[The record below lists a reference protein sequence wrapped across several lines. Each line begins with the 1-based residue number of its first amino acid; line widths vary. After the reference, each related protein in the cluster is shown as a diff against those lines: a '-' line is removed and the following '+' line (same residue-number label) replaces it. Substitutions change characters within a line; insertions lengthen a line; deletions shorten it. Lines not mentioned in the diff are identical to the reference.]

1 MAVADGIGKIRD
13 RGKKMSVKLEFPDE
27 YINILR
33 SYAEQNNVTVE
44 TALADTLEFLELKN
58 EEFDHYQVTIE
69 DPRQYLNDADDMSAK
84 AIRQAFMDLF
94 GEDSVGDTIHC
105 YYNPDKMDVLIMDIC
120 YDDMVPLWTLLETFH
135 NKIPGMELSEDILSL
150 FYVRDR
156 FDGRHDEMAELMDW
170 FLDEHEDDGFETA
183 GYYESIFMDP
193 EDEDFEDDEFDD
205 EDAEPLEDEDFDDA
219 EDDFEDSETDGDS
232 NEEGDKDFED

>member
-1 MAVADGIGKIRD
+1 
-13 RGKKMSVKLEFPDE
+13 MSVKLEFPDE
-27 YINILR
+27 YMNILH

-58 EEFDHYQVTIE
+58 EEFDHYRVTIE

-94 GEDSVGDTIHC
+94 GEDSVGDTIYC
-105 YYNPDKMDVLIMDIC
+105 YYNPDKMDVLLMDIQ

-135 NKIPGMELSEDILSL
+135 NKIPGMELSGDLLSL

-170 FLDEHEDDGFETA
+170 FLAEHEDDGFETA

-219 EDDFEDSETDGDS
+219 EDDFEDSETVEDS
-232 NEEGDKDFED
+232 DEEEDKDSED

>member
-1 MAVADGIGKIRD
+1 
-13 RGKKMSVKLEFPDE
+13 MSVKLEFPDE
-27 YINILR
+27 YMNILH

-58 EEFDHYQVTIE
+58 EEFDHYRVTIE

-94 GEDSVGDTIHC
+94 GEDSVGDMIHC
-105 YYNPDKMDVLIMDIC
+105 YYNPDKMDVLIMDIQ

-135 NKIPGMELSEDILSL
+135 NKIPGMELSGELLSL

-156 FDGRHDEMAELMDW
+156 FNGRHDEMAELMDW
-170 FLDEHEDDGFETA
+170 FLAEHEDDGFETA

-193 EDEDFEDDEFDD
+193 EDEDEDFEDDEFDD
-205 EDAEPLEDEDFDDA
+205 EDVEPLEDEDFDDA
-219 EDDFEDSETDGDS
+219 EDDFEDSETVEDSDEEDGKDS
-232 NEEGDKDFED
+232 DD

>member
-1 MAVADGIGKIRD
+1 
-13 RGKKMSVKLEFPDE
+13 MSVKLEFPDE
-27 YINILR
+27 YMNILH

-94 GEDSVGDTIHC
+94 GEDSVGDTIYC
-105 YYNPDKMDVLIMDIC
+105 YYNPDKMDVLLMDIQ

-135 NKIPGMELSEDILSL
+135 NKIPGMELSGDLLSL

-170 FLDEHEDDGFETA
+170 FLAEHEDDGFETA

-193 EDEDFEDDEFDD
+193 EDEDDFEGDEFDD
-205 EDAEPLEDEDFDDA
+205 EDADPLEDEDFDDA
-219 EDDFEDSETDGDS
+219 EDDFEDSETVEDS
-232 NEEGDKDFED
+232 DEENGKDSDD

>member
-1 MAVADGIGKIRD
+1 
-13 RGKKMSVKLEFPDE
+13 MSVKLEFPDE
-27 YINILR
+27 YMNILH
-33 SYAEQNNVTVE
+33 SYAEQNNVTAE

-94 GEDSVGDTIHC
+94 GEDSVGDTIYC
-105 YYNPDKMDVLIMDIC
+105 YYNPDKMDVLLMDIQ

-135 NKIPGMELSEDILSL
+135 NKIPGMELSGDLLSL

-170 FLDEHEDDGFETA
+170 FLAEHEDDGFETA

-205 EDAEPLEDEDFDDA
+205 EDADPL
-219 EDDFEDSETDGDS
+219 EDDFEDSETVEDSDEEDGKDS
-232 NEEGDKDFED
+232 DD

>member
-1 MAVADGIGKIRD
+1 
-13 RGKKMSVKLEFPDE
+13 MSVKLEFPDE
-27 YINILR
+27 YMNILH

-69 DPRQYLNDADDMSAK
+69 NPRQYLNDADDMSAK

-94 GEDSVGDTIHC
+94 GEDSVGDTIYC
-105 YYNPDKMDVLIMDIC
+105 YYNPDKMDVLLMDIQ

-135 NKIPGMELSEDILSL
+135 NKIPGMELSGDLLSL

-170 FLDEHEDDGFETA
+170 FLAEHEDDGFETA

-205 EDAEPLEDEDFDDA
+205 EDADPLEDEDFDDA
-219 EDDFEDSETDGDS
+219 ED
-232 NEEGDKDFED
+232 EE

>member
-1 MAVADGIGKIRD
+1 
-13 RGKKMSVKLEFPDE
+13 MSVKLEFPDE

-44 TALADTLEFLELKN
+44 TALADALEFLELKN
-58 EEFDHYQVTIE
+58 EEFDHYRVTIE

-94 GEDSVGDTIHC
+94 GEDSVGDMIHC
-105 YYNPDKMDVLIMDIC
+105 YYNPDKMDVLIMDIQ

-135 NKIPGMELSEDILSL
+135 NKIPGMELSGELLSL

-170 FLDEHEDDGFETA
+170 FLAEHEDDGFETA

-193 EDEDFEDDEFDD
+193 EDEDEDFEDDEFDD
-205 EDAEPLEDEDFDDA
+205 EDVEPLEDEDFDDA
-219 EDDFEDSETDGDS
+219 EDDFEDSETVEDSDEEDGKDS
-232 NEEGDKDFED
+232 DD

>member
-1 MAVADGIGKIRD
+1 
-13 RGKKMSVKLEFPDE
+13 MSVKLEFPDE
-27 YINILR
+27 YMNILH

-58 EEFDHYQVTIE
+58 EEFDHYRVTIE

-94 GEDSVGDTIHC
+94 GEDSVGDTIYC
-105 YYNPDKMDVLIMDIC
+105 YYNPDKMDVLLMDIQ

-135 NKIPGMELSEDILSL
+135 NKIPGMELSGDLLSL

-170 FLDEHEDDGFETA
+170 FLAEHEDDGFETA

-205 EDAEPLEDEDFDDA
+205 EDADPLEDEDFNDA
-219 EDDFEDSETDGDS
+219 EDDE
-232 NEEGDKDFED
+232 

>member
-1 MAVADGIGKIRD
+1 
-13 RGKKMSVKLEFPDE
+13 MSVKLEFPDE
-27 YINILR
+27 HMNILH

-94 GEDSVGDTIHC
+94 GEDSVGDTIYC
-105 YYNPDKMDVLIMDIC
+105 YYNPDKMDVLLMDIQ

-135 NKIPGMELSEDILSL
+135 NKIPGMELSGDLLSL

-170 FLDEHEDDGFETA
+170 FLAEHEDDGFETA

-219 EDDFEDSETDGDS
+219 EDDFEDSETVEDSDEEDGKDS
-232 NEEGDKDFED
+232 DD

>member
-1 MAVADGIGKIRD
+1 
-13 RGKKMSVKLEFPDE
+13 MSVKLEFPDE
-27 YINILR
+27 YMNILH

-94 GEDSVGDTIHC
+94 GEDSVGDTIYC
-105 YYNPDKMDVLIMDIC
+105 YYNPDKMDVLLMDIQ

-135 NKIPGMELSEDILSL
+135 NKIPGMELSGDLLSL

-156 FDGRHDEMAELMDW
+156 FDGRHDEMTELMDW
-170 FLDEHEDDGFETA
+170 FLAEHEDDGFETA

-193 EDEDFEDDEFDD
+193 EDEDEDFEDDEFDD
-205 EDAEPLEDEDFDDA
+205 ADAEPLEDEDFDDA
-219 EDDFEDSETDGDS
+219 EDDFEDSETVEDSDEEDGKDS
-232 NEEGDKDFED
+232 DD

>member
-1 MAVADGIGKIRD
+1 
-13 RGKKMSVKLEFPDE
+13 MSVKMEFPDE
-27 YINILR
+27 YMNILH

-94 GEDSVGDTIHC
+94 GEDSVGDTIYC
-105 YYNPDKMDVLIMDIC
+105 YYNPDKMDVLLMDIQ

-135 NKIPGMELSEDILSL
+135 NKIPGMELSGDLLSL

-170 FLDEHEDDGFETA
+170 FLAEHEDEGFETA

-205 EDAEPLEDEDFDDA
+205 EDAEPLEDGDFDDA
-219 EDDFEDSETDGDS
+219 EDDFEDSETVEDS
-232 NEEGDKDFED
+232 DEEEDKDSED

>member
-1 MAVADGIGKIRD
+1 
-13 RGKKMSVKLEFPDE
+13 MSVKLEFPDE

-58 EEFDHYQVTIE
+58 EEFDHYRVTIE

-94 GEDSVGDTIHC
+94 GEDSVGDMIHC
-105 YYNPDKMDVLIMDIC
+105 YYNPDKMDVLIMDIQ

-135 NKIPGMELSEDILSL
+135 NKIPGMELSGELLSL

-156 FDGRHDEMAELMDW
+156 FNGRHDEMAELMDW
-170 FLDEHEDDGFETA
+170 FLAEHEDDGFETA

-193 EDEDFEDDEFDD
+193 EDEDEDFEDDEFDD
-205 EDAEPLEDEDFDDA
+205 EDVEPLEDEDFDDA

>member
-1 MAVADGIGKIRD
+1 MGSDPIKCREVTMAVADGTGQIRD
-13 RGKKMSVKLEFPDE
+13 RGVKMSVKLEFPDE

-58 EEFDHYQVTIE
+58 EEFDHYRVTIE

-94 GEDSVGDTIHC
+94 GEDSVGDTIYC
-105 YYNPDKMDVLIMDIC
+105 YYNPDKMDVLLMDIQ

-135 NKIPGMELSEDILSL
+135 NKIPGMELSGDLLSL

-156 FDGRHDEMAELMDW
+156 FDGRHDEMAEFMDW
-170 FLDEHEDDGFETA
+170 FLAEHEDDGFETA

-219 EDDFEDSETDGDS
+219 EDDE
-232 NEEGDKDFED
+232 

>member
-1 MAVADGIGKIRD
+1 MAAADGIGKIRG
-13 RGKKMSVKLEFPDE
+13 RGEKMSVKLEFPDE
-27 YINILR
+27 YMNILR

-58 EEFDHYQVTIE
+58 EEFDHYRVTIE

-94 GEDSVGDTIHC
+94 GEDSVGDTIYC
-105 YYNPDKMDVLIMDIC
+105 YYNPDKMDVLLMDIQ

-135 NKIPGMELSEDILSL
+135 NKIPGMELSGDLLSL

-170 FLDEHEDDGFETA
+170 FLAEHEDDGFETA

-205 EDAEPLEDEDFDDA
+205 EDADPLEDEDFDDA
-219 EDDFEDSETDGDS
+219 EDDE
-232 NEEGDKDFED
+232 

>member
-1 MAVADGIGKIRD
+1 
-13 RGKKMSVKLEFPDE
+13 MSVKLEFPDE
-27 YINILR
+27 YMNILH

-58 EEFDHYQVTIE
+58 EEFDHYRVTIE
-69 DPRQYLNDADDMSAK
+69 NPRQYLNDADDMSAK

-94 GEDSVGDTIHC
+94 GEDSVGDTIYC
-105 YYNPDKMDVLIMDIC
+105 YYNPDKMDVLLMDIQ
-120 YDDMVPLWTLLETFH
+120 YDDLVPLWTLLETFH
-135 NKIPGMELSEDILSL
+135 NKIPGMELSGDLLSL

-170 FLDEHEDDGFETA
+170 FLAEHEDDGFETA

-205 EDAEPLEDEDFDDA
+205 EDADPLEDEDFNDA
-219 EDDFEDSETDGDS
+219 EDDE
-232 NEEGDKDFED
+232 

>member
-1 MAVADGIGKIRD
+1 
-13 RGKKMSVKLEFPDE
+13 MSVKLEFPDE
-27 YINILR
+27 YMNILH

-94 GEDSVGDTIHC
+94 GEDSVGDTIYC
-105 YYNPDKMDVLIMDIC
+105 YYNPDKMDVLLMDIQ

-135 NKIPGMELSEDILSL
+135 NKIPGMELSGDLLSL

-170 FLDEHEDDGFETA
+170 FLAEHEDDGFETA

-193 EDEDFEDDEFDD
+193 EDEDDEFEDDFEGDEFDD
-205 EDAEPLEDEDFDDA
+205 ADAEPLEDEDFDDA
-219 EDDFEDSETDGDS
+219 EDDFEDSETVEDSDEEDGKDS
-232 NEEGDKDFED
+232 DD

>member
-1 MAVADGIGKIRD
+1 
-13 RGKKMSVKLEFPDE
+13 MSVKLEFPDE
-27 YINILR
+27 YMNILH

-58 EEFDHYQVTIE
+58 EEFDHYRVTIE

-94 GEDSVGDTIHC
+94 GEDSVGDTIYC
-105 YYNPDKMDVLIMDIC
+105 YYNPDKMDVLLMDIQ

-135 NKIPGMELSEDILSL
+135 NKIPGMELSGDLLSL

-170 FLDEHEDDGFETA
+170 FLAEHEDDGFETA

-193 EDEDFEDDEFDD
+193 EDEDEDFEDDEFDD
-205 EDAEPLEDEDFDDA
+205 EDVEPLEDEDFDDA
-219 EDDFEDSETDGDS
+219 EDDFEDSETVEDSDEEDGKDS
-232 NEEGDKDFED
+232 DD

>member
-1 MAVADGIGKIRD
+1 
-13 RGKKMSVKLEFPDE
+13 MSVKLEFPDE
-27 YINILR
+27 YMNILR

-105 YYNPDKMDVLIMDIC
+105 YYNPDQMDVLMMDIQ

-135 NKIPGMELSEDILSL
+135 NKIPGMELSGDLLSL

-156 FDGRHDEMAELMDW
+156 FDGRHDEMAERMDW
-170 FLDEHEDDGFETA
+170 FLGEHEDDGFETA
-183 GYYESIFMDP
+183 GYYESIFMDA
-193 EDEDFEDDEFDD
+193 EDEDADEFDD
-205 EDAEPLEDEDFDDA
+205 EEFDEFEDEDVEDEEFDEDEFEDFDDA

-232 NEEGDKDFED
+232 DAEEDKDSED

>member
-1 MAVADGIGKIRD
+1 
-13 RGKKMSVKLEFPDE
+13 MSVKLEFPDE
-27 YINILR
+27 YMNILH

-94 GEDSVGDTIHC
+94 GEDSVGDTIYC
-105 YYNPDKMDVLIMDIC
+105 YYNPDKMDVLLMDIQ

-135 NKIPGMELSEDILSL
+135 NKIPGMELSGDLLSL

-170 FLDEHEDDGFETA
+170 FLAEHEDDGFETA

-193 EDEDFEDDEFDD
+193 EDEDEDFEDDEFDD

-219 EDDFEDSETDGDS
+219 ENDFKDSETVEDSDEEDGKDS
-232 NEEGDKDFED
+232 DD

>member
-1 MAVADGIGKIRD
+1 
-13 RGKKMSVKLEFPDE
+13 MSVKLEFPDE
-27 YINILR
+27 YMNILR

-58 EEFDHYQVTIE
+58 EEFDHYRVTIE

-94 GEDSVGDTIHC
+94 GEDSVGDTIYC
-105 YYNPDKMDVLIMDIC
+105 YYNPDKMDVLLMDIQ

-135 NKIPGMELSEDILSL
+135 NKIPGMELSGDLLSL

-170 FLDEHEDDGFETA
+170 FLAEHEDDGFETA
-183 GYYESIFMDP
+183 GYYESIFMDL

-219 EDDFEDSETDGDS
+219 EDDFEDSEIVEDSDEEDGKDS
-232 NEEGDKDFED
+232 ED

>member
-1 MAVADGIGKIRD
+1 
-13 RGKKMSVKLEFPDE
+13 MSVKLEFPDE
-27 YINILR
+27 YMNILH

-69 DPRQYLNDADDMSAK
+69 DPRQYMNDADDMSAK

-94 GEDSVGDTIHC
+94 GEDSVGDTIYC
-105 YYNPDKMDVLIMDIC
+105 YYNPDKMDVLLMDIQ

-135 NKIPGMELSEDILSL
+135 NKIPGMELSGDLLSL

-170 FLDEHEDDGFETA
+170 FLAEHEDDGFETA
-183 GYYESIFMDP
+183 GYYESIFNDP
-193 EDEDFEDDEFDD
+193 EDEDEDFEDDEFDD
-205 EDAEPLEDEDFDDA
+205 ADAEPLEDEDFDDA
-219 EDDFEDSETDGDS
+219 EDDFEDSETVEDSDEEDGKDS
-232 NEEGDKDFED
+232 DD

>member
-1 MAVADGIGKIRD
+1 
-13 RGKKMSVKLEFPDE
+13 MSVKLEFPDE
-27 YINILR
+27 YMNILH

-58 EEFDHYQVTIE
+58 EEFDHYRVTIE

-94 GEDSVGDTIHC
+94 GEDSVGDTIYC
-105 YYNPDKMDVLIMDIC
+105 YYNPDKMDVLLMDIQ

-135 NKIPGMELSEDILSL
+135 NKIPGMELSGDLLSL

-170 FLDEHEDDGFETA
+170 FLAEHEDDGFETA

-219 EDDFEDSETDGDS
+219 EDDFEDSETVEDS
-232 NEEGDKDFED
+232 DEENGKYSDD

>member
-1 MAVADGIGKIRD
+1 
-13 RGKKMSVKLEFPDE
+13 MSVKLEFPDE
-27 YINILR
+27 YMNILH

-94 GEDSVGDTIHC
+94 GEDSVGDTIYC
-105 YYNPDKMDVLIMDIC
+105 YYNPDKMDVLLMDIQ

-135 NKIPGMELSEDILSL
+135 NKIPGMELSGDLLSL

-156 FDGRHDEMAELMDW
+156 FDGRHDEMTELMDW
-170 FLDEHEDDGFETA
+170 FLAEHEDDGFETA
-183 GYYESIFMDP
+183 GYYESIFNDP
-193 EDEDFEDDEFDD
+193 EDEDEDFEDDEFDD
-205 EDAEPLEDEDFDDA
+205 ADAEPLEDEDFDDA
-219 EDDFEDSETDGDS
+219 EDDFEDSETVEDSDEEDGKDS
-232 NEEGDKDFED
+232 DD

>member
-1 MAVADGIGKIRD
+1 
-13 RGKKMSVKLEFPDE
+13 MSVKLEFPDE
-27 YINILR
+27 YMNILH

-58 EEFDHYQVTIE
+58 EEFDHYRVTIE

-94 GEDSVGDTIHC
+94 GEDSVGDTIYC
-105 YYNPDKMDVLIMDIC
+105 YYNPDKMDVLLMDIQ

-135 NKIPGMELSEDILSL
+135 NKIPGMELSGDLLSL

-156 FDGRHDEMAELMDW
+156 FDGRHDEMTELMDW
-170 FLDEHEDDGFETA
+170 FLAEHEDDGFETA
-183 GYYESIFMDP
+183 GYYESIFIDP

-219 EDDFEDSETDGDS
+219 EDDE
-232 NEEGDKDFED
+232 

>member
-1 MAVADGIGKIRD
+1 
-13 RGKKMSVKLEFPDE
+13 MSVKLEFPDE
-27 YINILR
+27 YMNILH
-33 SYAEQNNVTVE
+33 SYAEQNNVSVE

-94 GEDSVGDTIHC
+94 GEDSVGDTIYC
-105 YYNPDKMDVLIMDIC
+105 YYNPDKMDVLLMDIQ

-135 NKIPGMELSEDILSL
+135 NKIPGMELSGDLLSL

-170 FLDEHEDDGFETA
+170 FLAEHEDDGFETA

-205 EDAEPLEDEDFDDA
+205 EDVEPLEDEDFDDA
-219 EDDFEDSETDGDS
+219 EDDFEDSETVEDSDEEDGKDS
-232 NEEGDKDFED
+232 DD

>member
-1 MAVADGIGKIRD
+1 
-13 RGKKMSVKLEFPDE
+13 MSVKLEFPDE
-27 YINILR
+27 YMNSLH

-94 GEDSVGDTIHC
+94 GEDSVGDTIYC
-105 YYNPDKMDVLIMDIC
+105 YYNPDKMDVLLMDIQ

-135 NKIPGMELSEDILSL
+135 NKIPGMELSGDLLSL

-170 FLDEHEDDGFETA
+170 FLAEHEDDGFETA

-205 EDAEPLEDEDFDDA
+205 EDADPL
-219 EDDFEDSETDGDS
+219 EDDFEDSETVEDSDEEDGKDS
-232 NEEGDKDFED
+232 DD

>member
-1 MAVADGIGKIRD
+1 
-13 RGKKMSVKLEFPDE
+13 MSVKLEFPDE
-27 YINILR
+27 YMNILH

-58 EEFDHYQVTIE
+58 EEFDHYRVTIE

-94 GEDSVGDTIHC
+94 GEDSVGDTIYC
-105 YYNPDKMDVLIMDIC
+105 YYNPDKMDVLLMDIQ
-120 YDDMVPLWTLLETFH
+120 YDDLVPLWTLLETFH
-135 NKIPGMELSEDILSL
+135 NKIPGMELSGDLLSL

-170 FLDEHEDDGFETA
+170 FLAEHEDDGFETA

-219 EDDFEDSETDGDS
+219 EDDFEDSETVENSDEEDGKDS
-232 NEEGDKDFED
+232 DD

>member
-1 MAVADGIGKIRD
+1 
-13 RGKKMSVKLEFPDE
+13 MSVKLEFPDE

-193 EDEDFEDDEFDD
+193 EDEEFDD
-205 EDAEPLEDEDFDDA
+205 EEFDDLDDA

-232 NEEGDKDFED
+232 NEEEDKDSED

>member
-1 MAVADGIGKIRD
+1 
-13 RGKKMSVKLEFPDE
+13 MSVKLEFPDE
-27 YINILR
+27 YMNILH

-94 GEDSVGDTIHC
+94 GEDSVGDTIYC
-105 YYNPDKMDVLIMDIC
+105 YYNPDKMDVLLMDIQ

-135 NKIPGMELSEDILSL
+135 NKIPGMELSGDLLSL

-170 FLDEHEDDGFETA
+170 FLGEHEDDGFETA

-193 EDEDFEDDEFDD
+193 EDEDDEFDD

-219 EDDFEDSETDGDS
+219 ENDFKDSETVEDSDEEDGKDS
-232 NEEGDKDFED
+232 DD

>member
-1 MAVADGIGKIRD
+1 
-13 RGKKMSVKLEFPDE
+13 MSVKLEFPDE
-27 YINILR
+27 YMNILH

-94 GEDSVGDTIHC
+94 GEDSVGDTIYC
-105 YYNPDKMDVLIMDIC
+105 YYNPDKMDVLLMDIQ

-135 NKIPGMELSEDILSL
+135 NKIPGMELSGDLLSL

-170 FLDEHEDDGFETA
+170 FLAEHEDDGFETA

-193 EDEDFEDDEFDD
+193 EDEDEDFEDDE
-205 EDAEPLEDEDFDDA
+205 
-219 EDDFEDSETDGDS
+219 
-232 NEEGDKDFED
+232 

>member
-1 MAVADGIGKIRD
+1 
-13 RGKKMSVKLEFPDE
+13 MSVKMEFPDE
-27 YINILR
+27 YMNILH

-94 GEDSVGDTIHC
+94 GEDSVGDTIYC
-105 YYNPDKMDVLIMDIC
+105 YYNPDKMDVLLMDIQ

-135 NKIPGMELSEDILSL
+135 NKIPGMELSGDLLSL

-170 FLDEHEDDGFETA
+170 FLAEHEDEGFETA

-205 EDAEPLEDEDFDDA
+205 EDADPLEDEDFDDA
-219 EDDFEDSETDGDS
+219 EDDFEDSETVEDS
-232 NEEGDKDFED
+232 DEENGKDSDD

>member
-1 MAVADGIGKIRD
+1 
-13 RGKKMSVKLEFPDE
+13 MSVKLEFPDE
-27 YINILR
+27 YMNILH

-94 GEDSVGDTIHC
+94 GEDSVGDTIYC
-105 YYNPDKMDVLIMDIC
+105 YYNPDKMDVLLMDIQ

-135 NKIPGMELSEDILSL
+135 NKIPGMELSGDLLSL

-170 FLDEHEDDGFETA
+170 FLAEHEDDGFETA
-183 GYYESIFMDP
+183 GYYESIFNDP
-193 EDEDFEDDEFDD
+193 EDEDEDFENDEFDD
-205 EDAEPLEDEDFDDA
+205 ADAEPLEDEDFDDA
-219 EDDFEDSETDGDS
+219 EDDFEDSETVEDSDEEDGKDS
-232 NEEGDKDFED
+232 DD

>member
-1 MAVADGIGKIRD
+1 
-13 RGKKMSVKLEFPDE
+13 MSVKLEFPDE
-27 YINILR
+27 YMNILH

-94 GEDSVGDTIHC
+94 GEDSVGDTIYC
-105 YYNPDKMDVLIMDIC
+105 YYNPDKMDVLLMDIQ

-135 NKIPGMELSEDILSL
+135 NKIPGMELSGDLLSL

-170 FLDEHEDDGFETA
+170 FLAEHEDDGFETA

-219 EDDFEDSETDGDS
+219 EDDE
-232 NEEGDKDFED
+232 

>member
-1 MAVADGIGKIRD
+1 
-13 RGKKMSVKLEFPDE
+13 MSVKLEFPDE
-27 YINILR
+27 YMNILH

-94 GEDSVGDTIHC
+94 GEDSVGDTIYC
-105 YYNPDKMDVLIMDIC
+105 YYNPDKMDVLLMDIQ

-135 NKIPGMELSEDILSL
+135 NKIPGMELSGDLLSL

-156 FDGRHDEMAELMDW
+156 FDDRHDEMAELMDW
-170 FLDEHEDDGFETA
+170 FLAEHEDDGFETA
-183 GYYESIFMDP
+183 GYYESIFNDP
-193 EDEDFEDDEFDD
+193 EDEDEDFEDDEFDD
-205 EDAEPLEDEDFDDA
+205 ADAEPLEDKDFDDA
-219 EDDFEDSETDGDS
+219 EDDFEDSETIEDSDEEDGKDS
-232 NEEGDKDFED
+232 DD

>member
-1 MAVADGIGKIRD
+1 
-13 RGKKMSVKLEFPDE
+13 MSVKLEFPDE
-27 YINILR
+27 YMNILR

-58 EEFDHYQVTIE
+58 EEFDHYRVTIE

-105 YYNPDKMDVLIMDIC
+105 YYNPDKMDVLLMDIQ

-135 NKIPGMELSEDILSL
+135 NKIPGMELSGDLLSL

-170 FLDEHEDDGFETA
+170 FLAEHEDDGFETA

-193 EDEDFEDDEFDD
+193 EDEDEDFEDDEFDD
-205 EDAEPLEDEDFDDA
+205 EDADPLEDEDFDDA
-219 EDDFEDSETDGDS
+219 EDDFEDSETVEDS
-232 NEEGDKDFED
+232 DEENGKDSDD

>member
-1 MAVADGIGKIRD
+1 
-13 RGKKMSVKLEFPDE
+13 MSVKLEFPDE
-27 YINILR
+27 YMNILH

-94 GEDSVGDTIHC
+94 GEDSVGDTIYC
-105 YYNPDKMDVLIMDIC
+105 YYNPDKMDVLLMDIQ

-135 NKIPGMELSEDILSL
+135 NKIPGMELSGDLLSL

-170 FLDEHEDDGFETA
+170 FLEEHEDDGFETA
-183 GYYESIFMDP
+183 GYYESIFNDP
-193 EDEDFEDDEFDD
+193 EDEDEDFEDDEFDD
-205 EDAEPLEDEDFDDA
+205 ADAEPLEDEDFDDA
-219 EDDFEDSETDGDS
+219 EDDFEDSETVEDSDEEDGKDS
-232 NEEGDKDFED
+232 DD

>member
-1 MAVADGIGKIRD
+1 
-13 RGKKMSVKLEFPDE
+13 MSVKLEFPDE
-27 YINILR
+27 YMNILH

-58 EEFDHYQVTIE
+58 EEFDHYRVTIE

-94 GEDSVGDTIHC
+94 GEDSVGDTIYC
-105 YYNPDKMDVLIMDIC
+105 YYNPDKMDVLLMDIQ

-135 NKIPGMELSEDILSL
+135 NKIPGMELSGDLLSL

-170 FLDEHEDDGFETA
+170 FLAEHEDDGFETA

-205 EDAEPLEDEDFDDA
+205 EDADPLEDEDFDDA
-219 EDDFEDSETDGDS
+219 EDDFEDSETVENSDEEDGKDS
-232 NEEGDKDFED
+232 DD

>member
-1 MAVADGIGKIRD
+1 
-13 RGKKMSVKLEFPDE
+13 MSVKLEFPDE
-27 YINILR
+27 YMNILH

-94 GEDSVGDTIHC
+94 GEDSVGDTIYC
-105 YYNPDKMDVLIMDIC
+105 YYNPDKMDVLMMDIQ

-135 NKIPGMELSEDILSL
+135 NKIPGMELSGDLLSL

-170 FLDEHEDDGFETA
+170 FLGEHEDDGFETA

-193 EDEDFEDDEFDD
+193 EDEDAEEFDD
-205 EDAEPLEDEDFDDA
+205 EDFDEFEDDYDEESDGEFDEDDYDEESDDEFGGA
-219 EDDFEDSETDGDS
+219 DNEDKSGEDLTQ
-232 NEEGDKDFED
+232 

>member
-1 MAVADGIGKIRD
+1 
-13 RGKKMSVKLEFPDE
+13 MSVKLEFPDE
-27 YINILR
+27 YMNILH

-58 EEFDHYQVTIE
+58 EEFDHYRVTIE

-94 GEDSVGDTIHC
+94 GEDSVGDTIYC
-105 YYNPDKMDVLIMDIC
+105 YYNPDKMDVLLMDIQ
-120 YDDMVPLWTLLETFH
+120 YDDLVPLWTLLETFH
-135 NKIPGMELSEDILSL
+135 NKIPGMELSGDLLSL

-170 FLDEHEDDGFETA
+170 FLAEHEDDGFETA

-205 EDAEPLEDEDFDDA
+205 EDADPLEDEDFDDA
-219 EDDFEDSETDGDS
+219 ED
-232 NEEGDKDFED
+232 EE

>member
-1 MAVADGIGKIRD
+1 
-13 RGKKMSVKLEFPDE
+13 MSVKLEFPDE
-27 YINILR
+27 YMNILH

-94 GEDSVGDTIHC
+94 GEDSVGDTIYC
-105 YYNPDKMDVLIMDIC
+105 YYNPDKMDVLLMDIQ

-135 NKIPGMELSEDILSL
+135 NKIPGMELSGDLLSL

-156 FDGRHDEMAELMDW
+156 FDGCHDEMAELMDW
-170 FLDEHEDDGFETA
+170 FLAEHEDDGFETA

-193 EDEDFEDDEFDD
+193 EDEDEDFEDDEFDD
-205 EDAEPLEDEDFDDA
+205 EDADPLEYEDFDDA
-219 EDDFEDSETDGDS
+219 EDDFEDSETVEDS
-232 NEEGDKDFED
+232 DEENGKDSDD